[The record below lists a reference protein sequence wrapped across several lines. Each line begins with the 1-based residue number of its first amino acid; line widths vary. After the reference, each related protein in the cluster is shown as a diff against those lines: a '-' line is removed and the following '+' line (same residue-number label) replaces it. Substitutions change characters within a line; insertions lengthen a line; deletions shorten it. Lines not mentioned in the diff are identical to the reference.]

1 MKVNGQKK
9 NESGQFIKDRSLSF
23 VTIYFDSEPTAF
35 VQFYKLIIIFPSY
48 VAKVTTA
55 NIAVLNPNIVI
66 RIIWT

>member
-1 MKVNGQKK
+1 MKVNGQK
-9 NESGQFIKDRSLSF
+9 NESGQLIKDRSLSS
-23 VTIYFDSEPTAF
+23 VTIHFDSGPTAF

-55 NIAVLNPNIVI
+55 NIAALNPNIVI